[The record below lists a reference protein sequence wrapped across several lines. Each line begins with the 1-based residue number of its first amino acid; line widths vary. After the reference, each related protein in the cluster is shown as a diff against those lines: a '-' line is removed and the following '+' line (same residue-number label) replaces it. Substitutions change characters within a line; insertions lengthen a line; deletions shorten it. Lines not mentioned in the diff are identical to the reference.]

1 MLLRRPASSWVQSL
15 GSSLFRDPARSTS
28 RQQALPL
35 PATTSITGHIQHTV
49 RSGIPC
55 LPKRTSSNKFEAGD
69 WLRPLSGEGTT
80 PWSLFG
86 GCDQSLIQVTARPSG
101 RDSTWFLQSWFS
113 LDPTTRHYPFFEIDH
128 DTGCGRLS
136 LSLCSLVKDSLALE
150 TLWLQ

>member
-1 MLLRRPASSWVQSL
+1 MVGRVRFFGGGDESLIQETARPRGRLSTGFLRGWFSL
-15 GSSLFRDPARSTS
+15 YPTTRHYPFHEIDHGAPRSATPS
-28 RQQALPL
+28 R
-35 PATTSITGHIQHTV
+35 
-49 RSGIPC
+49 
-55 LPKRTSSNKFEAGD
+55 
-69 WLRPLSGEGTT
+69 LRPLSGEGTT